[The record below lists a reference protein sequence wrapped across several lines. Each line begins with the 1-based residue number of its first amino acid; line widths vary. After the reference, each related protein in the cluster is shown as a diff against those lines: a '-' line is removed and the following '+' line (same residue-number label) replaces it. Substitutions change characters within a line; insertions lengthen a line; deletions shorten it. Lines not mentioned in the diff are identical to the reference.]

1 MTKEREYE
9 VKGIT
14 TSIRFTSRVSLKIN
28 DNYFTVEAC
37 EERQIPDLE
46 DVDIEEERKAL
57 WDTVNN
63 EVDDQR
69 DTIVKWFK
77 REEEKD

>member
-1 MTKEREYE
+1 MENEYE

-14 TSIRFTSRVSLKIN
+14 TSIRFTSRASVKIV
-28 DNYFTVEAC
+28 DNFYTIEAC
-37 EERQIPDLE
+37 EERVIPDVE

-63 EVDDQR
+63 EVDEQIEDILK
-69 DTIVKWFK
+69 TFK
-77 REEEKD
+77 KK